1 MKGGDIMGKKIFFV
15 VFFLLLFFVTFFV
28 SPQSQQE
35 IEEIWIYYD
44 GASNRSNYGT
54 VVASATKWQ
63 KIFFADGTSSVKEV
77 STHEWRGC
85 KISRVGSL
93 KGMPSWV
100 VKDIYE
106 TIVERL
112 YPYRLE

>member
-54 VVASATKWQ
+54 VVAYATKYQ
-63 KIFFADGTSSVKEV
+63 KFFFTDGTSSVKEKC
-77 STHEWRGC
+77 THEWRGC
-85 KISRVGSL
+85 KISRDGSR

-100 VKDIYE
+100 VKKE
-106 TIVERL
+106 KVIVERL
-112 YPYRLE
+112 SPYRL

>member
-1 MKGGDIMGKKIFFV
+1 MKGGDIMGKKNFAIFFL
-15 VFFLLLFFVTFFV
+15 FFLLFFVTF
-28 SPQSQQE
+28 SMSQAQE
-35 IEEIWIYYD
+35 GIKEIWIYYD